1 MDYIVTQPTLSVTK
15 QIFQMSG
22 NSSYFEDLSD
32 SFIIESAKL
41 EDAISS
47 LSPLSEKLP
56 LDEIVALYHRIM
68 NVNSLIQVLKQSIS
82 NNEQKDQRLLEK
94 IKAAESLIN
103 DSFNEKFHPL
113 ILSQLNSSIQESMT
127 SLKSSKKKERTKQ
140 VIEEEA
146 KYYEKLRQTMSTKE
160 FVEQYD
166 KMIKND

>member
-1 MDYIVTQPTLSVTK
+1 
-15 QIFQMSG
+15 MSG

-32 SFIIESAKL
+32 SFISESAKL

-82 NNEQKDQRLLEK
+82 KNEQKNQRLLEK

-103 DSFNEKFHPL
+103 YSFNERFHPL
-113 ILSQLNSSIQESMT
+113 ILSQLNSSIQESMD

-160 FVEQYD
+160 FVKQYD

>member
-1 MDYIVTQPTLSVTK
+1 
-15 QIFQMSG
+15 MSG